1 VPLDVFRLLLE
12 QFECIVTVEEHAKAG
27 GFGESFLSYL
37 ASTGNP
43 KRVATL
49 GTRDEFMPMVGSQ
62 EFARRLFGID
72 SASIA
77 RAARALLANN

>member
-1 VPLDVFRLLLE
+1 VFSGVLD

-37 ASTGNP
+37 ASTGHQ

-49 GTRDEFMPMVGSQ
+49 GTSDEFMPMVGSQ
-62 EFARRLFGID
+62 AFARKHFGID
-72 SASIA
+72 SASIV
-77 RAARALLANN
+77 RAAQALLAKT